1 MVVVVVVDVLVVVVV
16 LLKEL
21 VLLGRQTFFVRLF
34 LLFLV
39 RVVRMET
46 PPRYGR
52 MKDTAVLA
60 KSEKEYRVEKIR

>member
-1 MVVVVVVDVLVVVVV
+1 MILFFTFSCFA
-16 LLKEL
+16 EGA

-52 MKDTAVLA
+52 MKDIAVLV
-60 KSEKEYRVEKIR
+60 KSEKKEYRVEKKR